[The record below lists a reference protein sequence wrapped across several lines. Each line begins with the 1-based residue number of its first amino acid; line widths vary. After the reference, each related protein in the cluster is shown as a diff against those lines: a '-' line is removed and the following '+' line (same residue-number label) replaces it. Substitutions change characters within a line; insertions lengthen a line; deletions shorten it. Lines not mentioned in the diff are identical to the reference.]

1 MEPFSWLLKSGME
14 PFYWLVILVIFLV
27 IEIITLGLTTIWF
40 AGGALIAFIAAILHF
55 PLIAQI
61 ALFLLV
67 SLLMLTFTRPVA
79 ERYFNAQRE
88 QTNVNSMIGKEAK
101 VTVEIDNFNQT
112 GTVLLNG
119 VEWTA
124 RSVEDKVT
132 IPSGSRVE
140 ICQIEGVKVF
150 VRSVDRVG

>member
-1 MEPFSWLLKSGME
+1 MEPFSGLLKSGME
-14 PFYWLVILVIFLV
+14 PFYWLIILVVFLI

-40 AGGALIAFIAAILHF
+40 AGGSLVAFVAAILHF
-55 PLIAQI
+55 PPLVQI

-67 SLLMLTFTRPVA
+67 SFMLLIFTRPVA

-88 QTNVNSMIGKEAK
+88 RTNVNGMIGKEAK

-112 GTVLLNG
+112 GTILLNG

-124 RSVEDKVT
+124 RSVDTGNV

-140 ICQIEGVKVF
+140 ICRVEGVKVF
-150 VRSVDRVG
+150 VKETESK

>member
-1 MEPFSWLLKSGME
+1 ME
-14 PFYWLVILVIFLV
+14 PFYWLIALVVFLI

-40 AGGALIAFIAAILHF
+40 AGGALVGFIAAILQF
-55 PLIAQI
+55 PLFIQI

-67 SLLMLTFTRPVA
+67 SLIMLIFTRPVA

-88 QTNVNSMIGKEAK
+88 HTNVNSMIGKEAK

-112 GTVLLNG
+112 GTILING

-124 RSVEDKVT
+124 RSIEDKDV
-132 IPSGSRVE
+132 IPPGSRVE
-140 ICQIEGVKVF
+140 ICRVEGVKVF
-150 VRSVDRVG
+150 VQRVENN

>member
-14 PFYWLVILVIFLV
+14 PFYWLILLVVFLI

-40 AGGALIAFIAAILHF
+40 AGGSLIAFVAAILHF
-55 PLIAQI
+55 PLLAQI
-61 ALFLLV
+61 AVFLLV
-67 SLLMLTFTRPVA
+67 SFMMLIFTRPVA
-79 ERYFNAQRE
+79 ERYFNAHRE
-88 QTNVNSMIGKEAK
+88 QTNVNGMIGKEAK

-124 RSVEDKVT
+124 RSMEDKSI

-140 ICQIEGVKVF
+140 ICRVEGVKVF
-150 VRSVDRVG
+150 VKETENN